1 MKEILLTGK
10 KMVFF
15 VVLYFHAQVKVSND
29 FATISNFFVTSN
41 K

>member
-29 FATISNFFVTSN
+29 FATISDFFLTSN

>member
-1 MKEILLTGK
+1 MKEILLTEK

-15 VVLYFHAQVKVSND
+15 VVLHFHAQVKVSND
-29 FATISNFFVTSN
+29 FATINDFFVTSN